1 MKTAMSRAPEPLPRN
16 RAHRRYLS
24 ACRVDLAWAFAW
36 QRETSDK
43 AATQV
48 QAQTKGKEA
57 QA

>member
-1 MKTAMSRAPEPLPRN
+1 MKTAMSRAPKPLPRN

-36 QRETSDK
+36 QREISDK
-43 AATQV
+43 ANT
-48 QAQTKGKEA
+48 QAQAKREEG